1 MPIARKTTRPT
12 RPTRRSGMDL
22 TPGECARLMGCGLNT
37 VYKAIRLGLLTGYRL
52 PLTSHRRV
60 KPLSVHKWLVRNGLA
75 VPDWLTDLIRQQ
87 GQMPTPTPI
96 PAHESDPMD
105 AAPLLMTETPAPTRL
120 DTTRAVGKCQ
130 RVVATL
136 SLLRDELRHLWG
148 DSTPAEANLIQTC
161 LGLTTDA
168 TDLVQTVRAHLDT
181 LAALAQ
187 PTGGAA

>member
-1 MPIARKTTRPT
+1 MPTARKKP

-60 KPLSVHKWLVRNGLA
+60 KPLSVHRWLVRNGLA
-75 VPDWLTDLIRQQ
+75 VPDWLTELIREQ

-96 PAHESDPMD
+96 PTPAHEGDSMD
-105 AAPLLMTETPAPTRL
+105 ATPLLMTETRPPSRL
-120 DTTRAVGKCQ
+120 DTTKAVGKCQ

-136 SLLRDELRHLWG
+136 SLLREDLRTLWG
-148 DSTPAEANLIQTC
+148 DSDPTEANLIQKC
-161 LGLTTDA
+161 MGLATDA
-168 TDLVQTVRAHLDT
+168 TDLVQTVRSHLDT

>member
-1 MPIARKTTRPT
+1 MPTARKTP

-105 AAPLLMTETPAPTRL
+105 AAPLLMIETPAPTRL

-168 TDLVQTVRAHLDT
+168 TDLVQTVRTHLDT

>member
-1 MPIARKTTRPT
+1 MPTARKKP

-75 VPDWLTDLIRQQ
+75 VPDWLTELIREQ

-96 PAHESDPMD
+96 PTPAHESDSMD
-105 AAPLLMTETPAPTRL
+105 AAPLLMTETRPPSRL
-120 DTTRAVGKCQ
+120 DTTKAVGKCQ

-136 SLLRDELRHLWG
+136 SLLREDLRTLWG
-148 DSTPAEANLIQTC
+148 DSDPTEANLIQKC
-161 LGLTTDA
+161 MGLATDA
-168 TDLVQTVRAHLDT
+168 TDIVQTVRSHLDT
-181 LAALAQ
+181 ITALSQ

>member
-1 MPIARKTTRPT
+1 M
-12 RPTRRSGMDL
+12 
-22 TPGECARLMGCGLNT
+22 
-37 VYKAIRLGLLTGYRL
+37 
-52 PLTSHRRV
+52 HRRV

-75 VPDWLTDLIRQQ
+75 VPDWLTDLIREQ

-120 DTTRAVGKCQ
+120 DTTRAVGKAQ
-130 RVVATL
+130 RTIATL
-136 SLLRDELRHLWG
+136 SLLREDLRTLWG
-148 DSTPAEANLIQTC
+148 DSSATEANLIQKC
-161 LGLTTDA
+161 MGLATDA
-168 TDLVQTVRAHLDT
+168 TDLVQTVRSHLDT